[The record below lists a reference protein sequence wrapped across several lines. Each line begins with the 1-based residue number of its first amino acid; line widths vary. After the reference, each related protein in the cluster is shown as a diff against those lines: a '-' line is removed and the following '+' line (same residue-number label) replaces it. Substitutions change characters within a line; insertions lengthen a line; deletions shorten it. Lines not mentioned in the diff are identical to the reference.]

1 MDGFNKKNHLIPF
14 HYYRKIQT
22 IKKISMKRILVFIPL
37 VILAACSS
45 DKKNNNDSSD
55 KKNITPQYQFATVQ
69 KGGISTTVKLPAQLA
84 AYEEVSIFPK
94 VNGYVKQVLVDI
106 GSHVKQGQLLMTLED
121 PELIQV
127 TTQAKEKYE
136 KTKSDYL
143 ISKEN
148 YQRLSEAAQ
157 TPGAVSPLDISTAK
171 STTEATNSLSNAAK
185 ADWQM
190 EQTMLSYLNITAP
203 FTGVITARN
212 VHPGALVSAANKNVP
227 MLELKQESHL
237 RLQVDIPED
246 IASYLKVDDSVTFF
260 VPALHGKKMAGLVSR
275 KSDNINPQ
283 YRTERI
289 ELDVMNNDGLLASGM
304 YTDVVFTSTGNA
316 NGLSVPKSAVVTS
329 TERKYVIVQRN
340 NKLVKADVSTGNES
354 TDKIEI
360 TGSLQAGDKV
370 IINANDEIK
379 TSDNE

>member
-1 MDGFNKKNHLIPF
+1 M
-14 HYYRKIQT
+14 
-22 IKKISMKRILVFIPL
+22 KKILIFISLVS
-37 VILAACSS
+37 LAACSS
-45 DKKNNNDSSD
+45 NKKNNDDPSE
-55 KKNITPQYQFATVQ
+55 KKNAEPQYQFATVQ
-69 KGGISTTVKLPAQLA
+69 KGGVATTIKLPAQLA

-94 VNGYVKQVLVDI
+94 VNGYVKNVLVDI

-127 TTQAKEKYE
+127 TLQAKEKYE

-157 TPGAVSPLDISTAK
+157 TPGAVSPLDISTANA
-171 STTEATNSLSNAAK
+171 TTEADSSLSNAAR

-190 EQTMLSYLNITAP
+190 EETILSYLNITAP
-203 FTGVITARN
+203 FAGVITARN
-212 VHPGALVSAANKNVP
+212 VHPGALVNAVDKNIP

-246 IASYLKVDDSVTFF
+246 IASYLKVNDSVTFF
-260 VPALHGKKMAGLVSR
+260 VPALNGKKMSGLVSR
-275 KSDNINPQ
+275 KSGNVNPQ

-304 YTDVVFTSTGNA
+304 YLDVVFTSTGNA
-316 NGLSVPKSAVVTS
+316 NGLNVPKSAVVTS
-329 TERKYVIVQRN
+329 TERKYVIVQRD
-340 NKLVKADVSTGNES
+340 NKLVKVDVSTGNES

-360 TGSLQAGDKV
+360 TGALQEGEKV
-370 IINANDEIK
+370 TLNATDEIK
-379 TSDNE
+379 TE

>member
-1 MDGFNKKNHLIPF
+1 M
-14 HYYRKIQT
+14 
-22 IKKISMKRILVFIPL
+22 KKILIIASLVFF
-37 VILAACSS
+37 AACSS
-45 DKKNNNDSSD
+45 DKKNNDSSSAP
-55 KKNITPQYQFATVQ
+55 KNATPQYLFATVQ
-69 KGGISTTVKLPAQLA
+69 KGGISTTIKLPAQLA

-106 GSHVKQGQLLMTLED
+106 GSHVTQGELLMTLED

-127 TTQAKEKYE
+127 TTQSKEKYE

-148 YQRLSEAAQ
+148 FQRLSEAAQ

-171 STTEATNSLSNAAK
+171 STTEADSSLSNAAK

-190 EQTMLSYLNITAP
+190 EETMLSYLNITAP
-203 FTGVITARN
+203 FAGVITARS
-212 VHPGALVSAANKNVP
+212 VHPGALVSAADKNVP

-246 IASYLKVDDSVTFF
+246 IVAYLKVKDSVTFF
-260 VPALHGKKMAGLVSR
+260 VPALDGKKMAGIVSR
-275 KSDNINPQ
+275 KSDNVNPQ

-304 YTDVVFTSTGNA
+304 YIDVVFTSTGNT
-316 NGLSVPKSAVVTS
+316 NGLNVPKSAVVTS
-329 TERKYVIVQRN
+329 TERKYIIVQRD
-340 NKLVKADVSTGNES
+340 NKLLKVDVSTGNES

-360 TGSLQAGDKV
+360 TGDVQGGDEV
-370 IINANDEIK
+370 IVNANDEIK
-379 TSDNE
+379 TEN

>member
-1 MDGFNKKNHLIPF
+1 
-14 HYYRKIQT
+14 
-22 IKKISMKRILVFIPL
+22 MKRILFFVPL
-37 VILAACSS
+37 LILAACSS
-45 DKKNNNDSSD
+45 DKKNNDD
-55 KKNITPQYQFATVQ
+55 PGEQKNTEPQYQFATVQ
-69 KGGISTTVKLPAQLA
+69 KGGVSTTIKLPAQLA

-94 VNGYVKQVLVDI
+94 VNGYVKEVLVDI

-127 TTQAKEKYE
+127 TLQAKEKYE

-148 YQRLSEAAQ
+148 FQRLTEAAQ

-171 STTEATNSLSNAAK
+171 STSEADSSLSNAAK

-203 FTGVITARN
+203 FAGVITARN
-212 VHPGALVSAANKNVP
+212 VHPGALVSAVDKNVP

-246 IASYLKVDDSVTFF
+246 IASYLKLNDSVTFF
-260 VPALHGKKMAGLVSR
+260 VPALDGKKMAGLVSR
-275 KSDNINPQ
+275 KSDNVNPQ

-289 ELDVMNNDGLLASGM
+289 EVDIMNNDGLLASGM
-304 YTDVVFTSTGNA
+304 YIDAVFTSTGNT
-316 NGLSVPKSAVVTS
+316 NGLNVPKSAVVTS
-329 TERKYVIVQRN
+329 TERKYVIVQRD
-340 NKLVKADVSTGNES
+340 NKLAKVDVSTGNES

-360 TGSLQAGDKV
+360 TGDIQEGDKV

-379 TSDNE
+379 TENE